1 MTPGLFLLMILV
13 GAAGAGAG
21 MLLVR
26 VLRR

>member
-1 MTPGLFLLMILV
+1 MGHMLFPLLFVIGTASAV
-13 GAAGAGAG
+13 VG

>member
-13 GAAGAGAG
+13 GAAGAVVG

-26 VLRR
+26 LLRR